1 MDQKKKEFR
10 RIKHSIISMGNPSR
24 GALNLFTNEPPNIV
38 LKHFDS
44 LCKESFLCKAVVG
57 RLSAPDIS
65 QVENCGMMPH
75 FCNLQQTLGWYTL
88 ALCAQSNIINQFLEI
103 KDKFDHAFLLGDNNQ
118 CIDLLQL
125 ISDEFGTTLW
135 EIKKR
140 IAVIRTQKANDYQ
153 NNYADTVWKE
163 MEQGSVSAY
172 QVYCYSRQCEQ
183 TISVGAYYN
192 MIKSDYDRFLRKG
205 VNENLCKYAYYKVSG
220 SMAFPNEKSEQL
232 NIQLINKFLFFD
244 NKYSIID
251 RYISLCA
258 ILSSIFL
265 SDNINLQTQFIPYVS
280 KLSTYINDPFLQ
292 NIAYQWEHHFYP
304 FYPCNNNSICNI
316 FELYSMGHYE
326 DSNVLAGAFLRE
338 DVKNFP
344 LIELYAKSCIHL
356 PSFIP
361 ITEDPSLL
369 NSIAKKLNQLF
380 ARTGNTKD
388 ILLDLAQ
395 ILYTHTDAAWSHE
408 LSIIIDK
415 YNSKLMVLEE
425 CSFKNLHSSISTPDL
440 IFDFDSN
447 FLPTFLDNTT
457 EAYRTSISTLLSIA
471 VRTKNLELLE
481 SLNIDSNRKKRYIAS
496 LLAETDSYAALCILD
511 QIKEA
516 CLNSAIRLEIDAIRI
531 RAYLHLGELQK
542 AIEIFVP
549 TFCENSNFIYM
560 GYIDRIFDEIKSG
573 DHDVSASILTPII
586 CSLYFNYYPE
596 HRDMD
601 DIVLS
606 VCYDEYLESCGVM
619 KPSSLL
625 EQEMVDTNH
634 DMFVRFLAEVCVP
647 SVMER
652 SLAFDSEDDIL
663 RERNI
668 ICSALSDLDPSNREK
683 YSDELRRH
691 TNTLLVRL
699 AKREIENGKIYV
711 DIESIRSLLIQEICE
726 PVERY
731 LQVKK
736 DKQLIAVLNNRLGV
750 LSDPIRV
757 YSIGPAGKTEILEE
771 IIKKVRDI
779 FTADNKYGLDGT
791 LSVRIRHGTLESQLR
806 SCFEKHKL
814 VTTKG
819 LDGRYNSNNYWHT
832 GKRNARGNL
841 SAIDEIFSSF
851 SEKIDSQ
858 IAFLKNELIQ
868 IRTERKNS
876 EGLFDFSIDTNLI
889 ARIEAEMYKVKS
901 YEQFETYILEL
912 MMAITEECLSI
923 IRDKL
928 HREINDFFQQALI
941 DLEKDLQRFEQTFN
955 FQGLRDQIAN
965 ARTDISVELKNI
977 SEWFRCT
984 QSDDFID
991 YDLSLAAQL
1000 SYQTYQ
1006 HAHPAC
1012 SLNCTY
1018 AQIDKSIIL
1027 EGHTLRSVVDIL
1039 MILLDNVVK
1048 HSGFTT
1054 NLSAKISARRDN
1066 EFIIIS
1072 VENPVS
1078 NGFIDSCQI
1087 NEIREQ
1093 LDTWEERD
1101 IIRREGGSGLY
1112 KIKKILSVDLGCHNQ
1127 ITPYCQDDIFL
1138 LEIRAEL
1145 GGAVH

>member
-1 MDQKKKEFR
+1 MEQTKKELR
-10 RIKHSIISMGNPSR
+10 RIKHKIISMGNPTR
-24 GALNLFTNEPPNIV
+24 GAKNLFANESPDTL
-38 LKHFDS
+38 LKYFDF
-44 LCKESFLCKAVVG
+44 LCKDSFLCKGLVG
-57 RLSAPDIS
+57 RFSASEIS
-65 QVENCGMMPH
+65 QIEHCGTMPRFH
-75 FCNLQQTLGWYTL
+75 NVQQTLGWYTL
-88 ALCAQSNIINQFLEI
+88 ALCAQSKQINKFLEI
-103 KDKFDHAFLLGDNNQ
+103 KDRFDHTFLLGNYDQ
-118 CIDLLQL
+118 CTDLLQF
-125 ISDEFGTTLW
+125 INTEFGHTLW
-135 EIKKR
+135 GLKKI
-140 IAVIRTQKANDYQ
+140 IAIIREQKDNDYQ
-153 NNYADTVWKE
+153 KQYADTLWKE

-172 QVYCYSRQCEQ
+172 QIYCYSRQCEH

-205 VNENLCKYAYYKVSG
+205 VSGTFCKYAFFKVSDC
-220 SMAFPNEKSEQL
+220 MDFPNEKNEPIDTQIV
-232 NIQLINKFLFFD
+232 NDFLFLD
-244 NKYSIID
+244 DKYGIID

-258 ILSSIFL
+258 ILSNIFL
-265 SDNINLQTQFIPYVS
+265 GDNSNLQRLFIPYIS
-280 KLSTYINDPFLQ
+280 KLSEYIKDPFLR
-292 NIAYQWEHHFYP
+292 NISYQWEHHFYP
-304 FYPCNNNSICNI
+304 FYACNNDSICNI
-316 FELYSMGHYE
+316 FDLYSMGQYE
-326 DSNVLAGAFLRE
+326 DSNILAGTFLRE
-338 DVKNFP
+338 NIKYFP
-344 LIELYAKSCIHL
+344 LIELYSKSCIHL
-356 PSFIP
+356 PNFI
-361 ITEDPSLL
+361 TLTDNPSLL
-369 NSIAKKLNQLF
+369 NTIAKKLNQLF

-395 ILYTHTDAAWSHE
+395 ILYKHTDAAWTHE
-408 LSIIIDK
+408 LNIIIDK
-415 YNSKLMVLEE
+415 YNSKLMILEE

-440 IFDFDSN
+440 IFDFDSV
-447 FLPTFLDNTT
+447 FLSTFLERTT
-457 EAYRTSISTLLSIA
+457 ETYRSSVSTLLSIA
-471 VRTKNLELLE
+471 VRTKNLELLN
-481 SLNIDSNRKKRYIAS
+481 SLNLDSNRKKRYIAS
-496 LLAETDSYAALCILD
+496 LLAETQSYEALYILD
-511 QIKEA
+511 QIKES
-516 CLNSAIRLEIDAIRI
+516 CLNSAIRLEVDAIRI
-531 RAYLHLGELQK
+531 RAYLHLGELLK

-573 DHDVSASILTPII
+573 NHDVSASILTPII

-601 DIVLS
+601 DIVLC
-606 VCYDEYLESCGVM
+606 VCYDEYLESCGVA

-625 EQEMVDTNH
+625 DQRPADTNL
-634 DMFVRFLAEVCVP
+634 DMYVRFLAEVCVP

-652 SLAFDSEDDIL
+652 SLAFESEDDIL

-683 YSDELRRH
+683 YNDELRRH

-711 DIESIRSLLIQEICE
+711 DIESIRSLLVQEICE

-731 LQVKK
+731 LQVTK
-736 DKQLIAVLNNRLGV
+736 DNQLIAVLNNRLGAF
-750 LSDPIRV
+750 SDPICF

-771 IIKKVRDI
+771 IVKKVRDI

-819 LDGRYNSNNYWHT
+819 IDGRYNSNNYWNT
-832 GKRNARGNL
+832 GKNTKRGEIKD
-841 SAIDEIFSSF
+841 IDDIFSSF
-851 SEKIDSQ
+851 SAKIDTQ
-858 IAFLKNELIQ
+858 IAYLKNKLIQ
-868 IRTERKNS
+868 IRTESKNS
-876 EGLFDFSIDTNLI
+876 EGFFDFSIDTNLI
-889 ARIEAEMYKVKS
+889 ARIEADMYQVKS
-901 YEQFETYILEL
+901 YEQFETYIIEL
-912 MMAITEECLSI
+912 MLDITEDCLSVV
-923 IRDKL
+923 REKL
-928 HREINDFFQQALI
+928 HREINDFFQQTLI
-941 DLEKDLQRFEQTFN
+941 DLEKDLQCFARTFN

-977 SEWFRCT
+977 SEWFRYS
-984 QSDDFID
+984 QSDDFMD

-1018 AQIDKSIIL
+1018 EQIDKSIIL

-1039 MILLDNVVK
+1039 IILLDNVVK
-1048 HSGFTT
+1048 HSGFAVNPSATI
-1054 NLSAKISARRDN
+1054 SAKKDR
-1066 EFIIIS
+1066 EFIVIS
-1072 VENPVS
+1072 VENPIYNS
-1078 NGFIDSCQI
+1078 SINSQI

-1127 ITPYCQDDIFL
+1127 ITPYCQDDVFL
-1138 LEIRAEL
+1138 IEIRAEL